1 MISITQ
7 DEEKRYLQLQEMALD
22 FARHGN
28 VFELSKMIDAGLN
41 IDLSDTKGN
50 TLLMLAS
57 YNNQEDV
64 VTYLIQNNAS
74 LDKRNDRGQTPLA
87 GVCFKGYLNI
97 VKILVESG
105 ADKYANNGM
114 GTTPITF
121 ASMFGHKE
129 IYEYLTNNKRNSIYT
144 WLTSCV
150 FYIKSLFK

>member
-7 DEEKRYLQLQEMALD
+7 DEETRYLQLQEMALD
-22 FARHGN
+22 FARQGN

-41 IDLSDTKGN
+41 IDLSDNKGN

-74 LDKRNDRGQTPLA
+74 VDKRNDRGQTPLA

-97 VKILVESG
+97 VKILVENG

-114 GTTPITF
+114 GATPITF
-121 ASMFGHKE
+121 ASIFGNKE
-129 IYEYLTNNKRNSIYT
+129 IYEYLTNNKQSSFYTTLTKSI
-144 WLTSCV
+144 
-150 FYIKSLFK
+150 FYIKNLFK